1 MNKSDIVAFVSATSP
16 LSRDHTAAVVDG
28 VFAAIVRSL
37 ERGQDVTV
45 GGFGTFHVRERAGR
59 NGRDPR
65 TGAPIK
71 IEARRVVQ
79 FRPAKHVRE
88 AVV

>member
-1 MNKSDIVAFVSATSP
+1 MNKSDIVATVSATSP

-28 VFAAIVRSL
+28 SL
-37 ERGQDVTV
+37 ERWQDVTV
-45 GGFGTFHVRERAGR
+45 GGFGTFLVRERAGR

-71 IEARRVVQ
+71 IAARRVVQ
-79 FRPAKHVRE
+79 FRPAKRVRE